1 MDPQEHCDAK
11 TAMRLPRFNQEV
23 CELFEIK
30 SKQKWFKI
38 HRDDV
43 WKIACNIEKQGG
55 NKEYA
60 ADSNRILE
68 KVTEEKMM

>member
-1 MDPQEHCDAK
+1 
-11 TAMRLPRFNQEV
+11 V
-23 CELFEIK
+23 CELIEIE

-43 WKIACNIEKQGG
+43 WKLAVNIELQGG

-60 ADSNRILE
+60 SDSNKILSR
-68 KVTEEKMM
+68 VTEEKLM